1 MQSEA
6 NNGVD
11 NPLAD
16 DKESR
21 KKFAAA
27 FAKAM
32 AQQVIH
38 DPSGNT
44 SRRASRSYTTYT
56 RENIESFL
64 ESPTQNEKS
73 LRNASIFMY
82 QTNPRYRNLINYYA
96 DVPRWYYTIT
106 PLNYNPDKVKK
117 ESFKKQYQK
126 VCNIVDSM
134 NVCRTMRDVALVAL
148 REGAYYGV
156 IWGGDGN
163 SFVLQKLDPDCCQI
177 VSVTDGN
184 VFQYAYDMSKV
195 KKEDLETHYPP
206 QFTDMYR
213 AYESGGSQYQ
223 NVPLEVGFCVKGDPS
238 IPEYSIPPFSAVL
251 PALYSIKNVEDL
263 TETATELSNYKLI
276 AGLIP
281 TDDEGVPLLDYETAM
296 DYYSHIANNVGDRV
310 GVAISPFE
318 LKSYDFEQSGTTA
331 QIDKVARAN
340 ENFFASAGTSALLHG
355 ATNSTSGVTKL
366 AIKTDEGFAFNI
378 MNQCGAVINRFLK
391 RLSGT
396 VKFKITFLPVSI
408 FNEADMVD
416 QYKGAMNYGMCKL
429 QYAAC
434 VEMSQADLLGQAYV
448 ENEILDFDTAFKPMQ
463 TASTLSSSGD
473 SQGGREESRDIS
485 DEGEETRDTT
495 ANDNK

>member
-195 KKEDLETHYPP
+195 KKEDLETHYPCW
-206 QFTDMYR
+206 QEKEMM
-213 AYESGGSQYQ
+213 
-223 NVPLEVGFCVKGDPS
+223 
-238 IPEYSIPPFSAVL
+238 
-251 PALYSIKNVEDL
+251 
-263 TETATELSNYKLI
+263 LSL
-276 AGLIP
+276 
-281 TDDEGVPLLDYETAM
+281 
-296 DYYSHIANNVGDRV
+296 
-310 GVAISPFE
+310 
-318 LKSYDFEQSGTTA
+318 
-331 QIDKVARAN
+331 
-340 ENFFASAGTSALLHG
+340 
-355 ATNSTSGVTKL
+355 
-366 AIKTDEGFAFNI
+366 
-378 MNQCGAVINRFLK
+378 
-391 RLSGT
+391 
-396 VKFKITFLPVSI
+396 
-408 FNEADMVD
+408 
-416 QYKGAMNYGMCKL
+416 
-429 QYAAC
+429 
-434 VEMSQADLLGQAYV
+434 
-448 ENEILDFDTAFKPMQ
+448 
-463 TASTLSSSGD
+463 
-473 SQGGREESRDIS
+473 
-485 DEGEETRDTT
+485 
-495 ANDNK
+495 